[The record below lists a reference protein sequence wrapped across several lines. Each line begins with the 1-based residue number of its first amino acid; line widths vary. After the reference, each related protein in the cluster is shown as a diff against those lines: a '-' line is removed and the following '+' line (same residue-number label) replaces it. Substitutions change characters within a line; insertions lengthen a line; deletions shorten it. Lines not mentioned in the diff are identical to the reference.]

1 MLDFERK
8 TEAVIQR
15 HQLLQRED
23 LVLVAVSGGPDSLAL
38 LDFLVKRKD
47 MYGIQVAAVHVDH
60 MFRGE
65 DSLRDLEFVQ
75 SCCDVY
81 GIECKATSIDIRK
94 KMHIDRTG
102 MQETARKYRYQY
114 FEKEMNEIH
123 AHKLAVAQHGDDQIE
138 TILMRL
144 TRGSRGKARAGIQL
158 KRPFAKGEMIRPLLG
173 VTKEEIEAYCTS
185 MNLQPRQDPSNAMP
199 VYTRN
204 RFRIEM
210 IPFLKSQNE
219 HVHEHFQRFSQD
231 LTEDEDYLLE
241 LTEREMNIVWQYDRE
256 DITLNI
262 PKFHQV
268 PLPLQRR
275 GIHLI
280 LNYLYQQNAP
290 DLTALH
296 IDLIQQLLKSE
307 NPSGKL
313 DLPHGLKVIRSYELC
328 RFTFAESLQSTGY
341 HYELY
346 DGEEA
351 SLPNGNLIRVEQSG
365 GFPSKDRK
373 NVFVF
378 DPTEIQFPIVVRT
391 RHPGDRMK
399 IKGMNGTK
407 KIKDIFIDLKI
418 PLTRKV

>member
-60 MFRGE
+60 MLRGE

-144 TRGSRGKARAGIQL
+144 TRGSRGKARAG
-158 KRPFAKGEMIRPLLG
+158 
-173 VTKEEIEAYCTS
+173 
-185 MNLQPRQDPSNAMP
+185 
-199 VYTRN
+199 YT
-204 RFRIEM
+204 
-210 IPFLKSQNE
+210 
-219 HVHEHFQRFSQD
+219 
-231 LTEDEDYLLE
+231 T
-241 LTEREMNIVWQYDRE
+241 
-256 DITLNI
+256 
-262 PKFHQV
+262 
-268 PLPLQRR
+268 
-275 GIHLI
+275 
-280 LNYLYQQNAP
+280 
-290 DLTALH
+290 
-296 IDLIQQLLKSE
+296 
-307 NPSGKL
+307 
-313 DLPHGLKVIRSYELC
+313 
-328 RFTFAESLQSTGY
+328 
-341 HYELY
+341 
-346 DGEEA
+346 
-351 SLPNGNLIRVEQSG
+351 
-365 GFPSKDRK
+365 
-373 NVFVF
+373 
-378 DPTEIQFPIVVRT
+378 
-391 RHPGDRMK
+391 
-399 IKGMNGTK
+399 
-407 KIKDIFIDLKI
+407 
-418 PLTRKV
+418 